1 MPEPTAVTALT
12 RVGRRGWELHALDA
26 PAATWGDDAVLVTG
40 GDAAVRVPL
49 RADPAQGS
57 AVHHLERPVAHP
69 TAFEVHD
76 ATGRV
81 LLRDT
86 DVALVRTAGADAF
99 AAEQHGPVRLRL
111 RAAAAPGP
119 RPLLLFLHGGA
130 EAGDDNHAQLVGTF
144 GPVHLAQRYPDVHVL
159 APQAPAPAGGPP
171 PHRPFAESDLDPTSG
186 WHRAYLAAVCD
197 VVRGMVADGRVD
209 PDRVYL
215 TGVSMGGAGALR
227 ALSVAPDLFTAAAP
241 VCPTMT
247 PETFGI
253 LRGLDR
259 TRLWLSTAYVDHT
272 PYRHKYLVD
281 GVLHLRDRGNADA
294 HLTLFSPEQLA
305 RHGVADRDDLPLDA
319 LLRENHLSW
328 VATYEDEDGILSWLM
343 SRVGRP
349 ATR

>member
-12 RVGRRGWELHALDA
+12 RVGRRGWELHALGA

-49 RADPAQGS
+49 RADPAQGP
-57 AVHHLERPVAHP
+57 AVHHLERPVPHP

-159 APQAPAPAGGPP
+159 APQAPRPPVARRRTGRSPRATSTPP
-171 PHRPFAESDLDPTSG
+171 PGGTGPTWPPCATSCAAWSPTAG
-186 WHRAYLAAVCD
+186 STPTASTSRACRW
-197 VVRGMVADGRVD
+197 VVRARCA
-209 PDRVYL
+209 RC
-215 TGVSMGGAGALR
+215 R
-227 ALSVAPDLFTAAAP
+227 W
-241 VCPTMT
+241 
-247 PETFGI
+247 
-253 LRGLDR
+253 RR
-259 TRLWLSTAYVDHT
+259 TC
-272 PYRHKYLVD
+272 
-281 GVLHLRDRGNADA
+281 
-294 HLTLFSPEQLA
+294 SP
-305 RHGVADRDDLPLDA
+305 PP
-319 LLRENHLSW
+319 
-328 VATYEDEDGILSWLM
+328 
-343 SRVGRP
+343 RP
-349 ATR
+349 CVRP